1 MQCDVGRVGARAIVA
16 GVTAAIV
23 AALVLIGVGT
33 VLTLDPI
40 SNRLPFAV
48 SNVTRDVSA
57 ALRIDPA
64 LEWALGIGAS
74 LLVVAVEGFVRWKPR
89 PCASAYSR

>member
-23 AALVLIGVGT
+23 AALVLIGGGT
-33 VLTLDPI
+33 VLALEPLGRD
-40 SNRLPFAV
+40 LPFAV

-57 ALRIDPA
+57 ALRIGPA
-64 LEWALGIGAS
+64 LEWALWIGAS
-74 LLVVAVEGFVRWKPR
+74 LLVVAGWCRLRAATRFE
-89 PCASAYSR
+89 